1 METNLDTIMQ
11 QHIERHYK
19 RFQNAYEKRIMRA
32 KDKLYAIEQYEKR
45 MKATTELRIVMN
57 EEYKDLID
65 DMEDDYRLGMPVINS
80 IKKLRKKQF
89 NLHLYD
95 NDKSFIYTSYIDEDG
110 VKHINED
117 RDKEREPEVQLL
129 DRYSD
134 DDIIWAFAEYKTCEL
149 FLEFLDSEKLRY
161 TKPTLADVSQKAITP
176 TIIEDIPQKVKAFST
191 RRQVLAIH
199 YLMKYCQVKDIDQ
212 KVISRFIEFLTSK
225 NESNIYDWLRN
236 PLDGS
241 PQKVKED
248 LTFVRKYFE
257 ELGMEEIVKMINNEI
272 IESL

>member
-1 METNLDTIMQ
+1 MEINLDTVIQ
-11 QHIERHYK
+11 QHIDRHYK
-19 RFQNAYEKRIMRA
+19 RFLNAYKKRIEKA

-45 MKATTELRIVMN
+45 MKATTELRIELN

-65 DMEDDYRLGMPVINS
+65 ELEDDYRLGVSVTIS

-89 NLHLYD
+89 NLHQYD
-95 NDKSFIYTSYIDEDG
+95 KKDRSGIVETYIDDEGIEHD
-110 VKHINED
+110 IEETEQ
-117 RDKEREPEVQLL
+117 RDEVQLL
-129 DRYSD
+129 DKYSD

-149 FLEFLDSEKLRY
+149 FLKFLAFETSKY
-161 TKPTLADVSQKAITP
+161 TQPTLDNISKKAVTP
-176 TIIEDIPQKVKAFST
+176 TIIEDIPKKVKPFST
-191 RRQVLAIH
+191 HRQVLAIH

-225 NESNIYDWLRN
+225 NESNIYDWVRN

-241 PQKVKED
+241 PQKLKED
-248 LTFVRKYFE
+248 LTYVRKYFE

-272 IESL
+272 VQSY

>member
-11 QHIERHYK
+11 QHIDRHYK
-19 RFQNAYEKRIMRA
+19 RFQNAYEKRIVRA

-65 DMEDDYRLGMPVINS
+65 DMEDDYRLGMPVTKS

-149 FLEFLDSEKLRY
+149 FLEFLDSEKLKY
-161 TKPTLADVSQKAITP
+161 KPLGNKMIDSDVVISNEEHKKE
-176 TIIEDIPQKVKAFST
+176 IEEFTMA
-191 RRQVLAIH
+191 RQVLAVH
-199 YLMKYCQVKDIDQ
+199 YLMKYCQVKDVD
-212 KVISRFIEFLTSK
+212 KSVIARFIYFLTSK
-225 NESNIYDWLRN
+225 NHGNIYKLVRN
-236 PLDGS
+236 PLKGTLLKNND
-241 PQKVKED
+241 D
-248 LTFVRKYFE
+248 LKFIRKYFE
-257 ELGMEEIVKMINNEI
+257 ELEMEEVVKMINNEMA
-272 IESL
+272 

>member
-1 METNLDTIMQ
+1 MEINLDTVIQ
-11 QHIERHYK
+11 QHIDRHYK
-19 RFQNAYEKRIMRA
+19 RFLNAYKKRIEKA

-45 MKATTELRIVMN
+45 MKATTELRIELN

-65 DMEDDYRLGMPVINS
+65 ELEDDYRLGVSVTIS

-89 NLHLYD
+89 NLHQYD
-95 NDKSFIYTSYIDEDG
+95 KKDRSGIVETYIDDEGIEHD
-110 VKHINED
+110 IEETEQ
-117 RDKEREPEVQLL
+117 RDEVQLL
-129 DRYSD
+129 DKYSD

-149 FLEFLDSEKLRY
+149 FLKFLAFETSKY
-161 TKPTLADVSQKAITP
+161 TQPTLDNISKKAVTP
-176 TIIEDIPQKVKAFST
+176 TIIEDIPKKVKPFST
-191 RRQVLAIH
+191 HRQVLAIH

-225 NESNIYDWLRN
+225 NESNIYDWVRD

-241 PQKVKED
+241 PQKLKED
-248 LTFVRKYFE
+248 LTYVRKYFE

-272 IESL
+272 VQSY

>member
-11 QHIERHYK
+11 QHIDRHYK
-19 RFQNAYEKRIMRA
+19 RVKNAYKKRIEKA

-45 MKATTELRIVMN
+45 MQMTTHLHIEFN
-57 EEYKDLID
+57 EEYKALIE
-65 DMEDDYRLGMPVINS
+65 DMQDDYRLGVPVALS
-80 IKKLRKKQF
+80 VKKLRKKQY
-89 NLHLYD
+89 NLHQYD
-95 NDKSFIYTSYIDEDG
+95 NDKSFIYTSYTDENG

-117 RDKEREPEVQLL
+117 LDKEPEPQLL

-149 FLEFLDSEKLRY
+149 FLEFLDSEKLKY
-161 TKPTLADVSQKAITP
+161 TQPTFGDISQKAIAP
-176 TIIEDIPQKVKAFST
+176 TITEDIPQKVKAFST

-199 YLMKYCQVKDIDQ
+199 YLMKYCQVKDVDQ

-248 LTFVRKYFE
+248 LTYVRKYFE

-272 IESL
+272 VHSQ